1 MSYTKSVI
9 LPISPDEA
17 FALITEP
24 ERLRRWQTVSAYVD
38 LRTGGDYRWTITPGQ
53 VATGTFQEIEPG
65 RRLVFGWGWE
75 GNPELG
81 PDASTVTVTIEPTGN
96 GTRVTL
102 EHAGLTDEQATLH
115 AQGWDHYLRRLEEI
129 AATGD
134 AGPDEFAWTPDASQP
149 AVIADAALAA
159 IQPVLRG
166 LSDDDLGKQTPCAD
180 FTCGELVEH
189 LTMSLVQLGAMA
201 GATVTDPGQGSIEH
215 RVSTVAAQAID
226 AWRTVDLSGTVP
238 GPGGGEMPAS
248 FGASILP
255 VELILHGW
263 DLARASGQ
271 DLPVRDDVVACL
283 RELAE
288 AFVPSARSNGSFGEE
303 VEAPADSSPIDRLA
317 AYAGRRPLVTV

>member
-1 MSYTKSVI
+1 MSYTKSVV
-9 LPISPDEA
+9 LPVSPDEA
-17 FALITEP
+17 FTLITDP

-38 LRTGGDYRWTITPGQ
+38 LRTGGEYRWTITPGQ
-53 VATGTFQEIEPG
+53 VATGTFKEIEPG

-81 PDASTVTVTIEPTGN
+81 PDASTVTVTIEPTSE

-102 EHAGLTDEQATLH
+102 EHAGLTDRLESLH
-115 AQGWDHYLRRLEEI
+115 AQGWDHYLGRLEEM

-134 AGPDEFAWTPDASQP
+134 AGPDDFAWTADVSQP

-166 LSDDDLGKQTPCAD
+166 LDDDDLDKPTPCAD
-180 FTCGELVEH
+180 FTCADLVEH
-189 LTMSLVQLGAMA
+189 LTMSLVRLGAMA
-201 GATVTDPGQGSIEH
+201 GVTVTEPGQGSIEH
-215 RVSTVAAQAID
+215 RVSTVAAPTID
-226 AWRTVDLSGTVP
+226 AWRAVDLSGTVP
-238 GPGGGEMPAS
+238 GPGGAELPAS
-248 FGASILP
+248 FAASILP

-271 DLPVRDDVVACL
+271 DLQVRDDVVACL

-288 AFVPSARSNGSFGEE
+288 VFVPSARTNGSFGEE
-303 VEAPADSSPIDRLA
+303 VEPAADANPMDRLA
-317 AYAGRRPLVTV
+317 AYAGRRPLVAA